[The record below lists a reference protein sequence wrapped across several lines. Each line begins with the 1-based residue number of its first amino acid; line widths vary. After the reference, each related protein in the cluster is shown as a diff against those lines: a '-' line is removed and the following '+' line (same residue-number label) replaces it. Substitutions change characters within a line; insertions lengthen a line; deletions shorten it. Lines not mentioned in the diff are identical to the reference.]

1 MEKIREYLY
10 SKRDEML
17 RLLER
22 LANIGSGSYCKD
34 GIDACGQ
41 ILSDELRGVGFRIEV
56 ISETDCGNHVQAE
69 REGKGTKR
77 LFLSGHLDTVHPSGT
92 MERLPFRVDDH
103 FAYGPGVGDMKSGL
117 VQMIYGLKALYDLGQ
132 ETPPISVFLTG
143 DEELGSISGR
153 PYIEKESRRS
163 NWALIMESSVT
174 PGMVVVRRWGVGAF
188 YLTIH
193 GKAAHV
199 LDQNITGANA
209 CSELAL
215 KILTIESLTDIPGGV
230 KVSVNLVHGGTS
242 RQVAAS
248 EARADIDV
256 RVRDAIYMEKIEDKV
271 RKVAGVPFLPGIR
284 VELKGGLT
292 RPPMEPNENT
302 EAFFNLA
309 KEVGREIGMDLS
321 PGTKA
326 GGSDGCFTSTFGV
339 ATLDGMG
346 PLCFDFCTETERIE
360 LNDLL
365 SRTLLMAGIIQRL
378 AKEI

>member
-1 MEKIREYLY
+1 MEKIRGYLH

-22 LANIGSGSYCKD
+22 LVTIDSGSYCKE

-41 ILSDELRGVGFRIEV
+41 ILADELRTLGFQVEV
-56 ISETDCGNHVQAE
+56 IRETDCGNHVQAE

-77 LFLSGHLDTVHPSGT
+77 LFLSGHLDTLRPAGT
-92 MERLPFRVDDH
+92 VAGFPFRVDGN
-103 FAYGPGVGDMKSGL
+103 FAYGPGVGDMKGGL
-117 VQMIYGLKALYDLGQ
+117 VQMLYALKALHDLGRA
-132 ETPPISVFLTG
+132 TPPISVFLTG
-143 DEELGSISGR
+143 DEELGSIRGR

-163 NWALIMESSVT
+163 NWALIMESSVA
-174 PGMVVVRRWGVGAF
+174 PGMIVIRRWGVGAF

-199 LDQNITGANA
+199 LDQTMAGVNA

-215 KILTIESLTDIPGGV
+215 KILALESLTDIPGGV

-242 RQVAAS
+242 RQVTAS
-248 EARADIDV
+248 EAKADIDV
-256 RVRDAIYMEKIEDKV
+256 RVRDASNMEGIENRM
-271 RKVAGVPFLPGIR
+271 RKVAGMSSLPGIR
-284 VELKGGLT
+284 VELKGNLT
-292 RPPMEPNENT
+292 RPPMEPKENT

-309 KEVGREIGMDLS
+309 KEVGCEIGMDLNS
-321 PGTKA
+321 GTKA
-326 GGSDGCFTSTFGV
+326 GGSDGCFTSVLGV

-346 PLCFDFCTETERIE
+346 PLCFDFCGENERIE
-360 LNDLL
+360 LNDFV
-365 SRTLLMAGIIQRL
+365 SRTVLMAGIIRRL